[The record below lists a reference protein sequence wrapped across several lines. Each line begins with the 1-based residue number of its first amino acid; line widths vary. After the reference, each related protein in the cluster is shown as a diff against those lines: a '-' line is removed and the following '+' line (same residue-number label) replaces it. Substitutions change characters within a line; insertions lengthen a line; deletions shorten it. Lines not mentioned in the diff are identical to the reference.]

1 MFGLPSHLCDTHI
14 LSSLEWFGRWTIL
27 NIEFVENR
35 VTIEFQKGFDTREA
49 VRAMHGRYVEVD
61 KRIRVET
68 GHTYYCPAFL
78 KNPDHPDCKR
88 NCTLVHKWINK
99 ELFEKLSTVRLWN
112 KRVICVRGL
121 PVILCD
127 DDTIRSWF
135 GKFGEIEH
143 IGLWRPSP
151 IDGIDKILAFLTFY
165 DERDARNA
173 IHMMDGKYYKQ
184 YRTKLRVTQSY
195 SLYCRDF
202 LTNGAVHCSGYPRCR
217 RIHRWIHG
225 NEMIKPNI
233 TPQRQARELQKHIE
247 TEDDVDKY
255 AYDGITGCVEDIRGI
270 RLQSDNTIIVKGIND
285 VQSCNKKVL
294 RSKKWFGQFGPITA
308 VFFFMKVVFVTFVDP
323 NDAVKAIAWTRG
335 GKCIDGQVIYTMMK
349 HSPFCWYFLQNPHKP
364 GCRGGC
370 MDKIHKWISTKL
382 ANKIKDTQIVQRHV
396 ISVEGLSDDLCSH
409 DVLISSKHF
418 GQFGQIKS
426 IQMSKSLHTARIAYY
441 DMKNAMEAVRQ
452 SQTNHSLK
460 VSLLRNKYCPK
471 FLDKY
476 DCDDSHCLYV
486 HYWAPQSDIVC
497 EEEVDQKETHEGK
510 EVEEHDEYKE
520 LEGQEG
526 TETEG
531 KENVQ
536 YFTDDG
542 DVFAKWLCKTVQ
554 MEEYLS
560 LFRDREYDQIS
571 MIEFFDMDVLQ
582 EIGIVNDSHCKCIL
596 DHVENFKA
604 SMNALQRLFGSN
616 DKFKLCL
623 HVLTKNNIIT
633 LDQLQDRIKSK
644 QDAKQILTILS
655 ADDVELFVDI
665 VTKQ

>member
-121 PVILCD
+121 PEILCD
-127 DDTIRSWF
+127 DDTMRSLF
-135 GKFGEIEH
+135 GKFGEIED
-143 IGLWRPSP
+143 INVWRESQNR
-151 IDGIDKILAFLTFY
+151 IAKILGFLTFY

-173 IHMMDGKYYKQ
+173 IQMMDGKYSKQ
-184 YRTKLRVTQSY
+184 YRTKLQVDQSY
-195 SLYCRDF
+195 SLYCLEF
-202 LTNGAVHCSGYPRCR
+202 LTNGVVRCSNYPRCKR
-217 RIHRWIHG
+217 MHRWIHA
-225 NEMIKPNI
+225 NEMIKPTI
-233 TPQRQARELQKHIE
+233 PPKPQEQKTKLEKHVE
-247 TEDDVDKY
+247 TEEDVDKY
-255 AYDGITGCVEDIRGI
+255 AYDGVTGCIEDIRGI
-270 RLQSDNTIIVKGIND
+270 RLQSENSIVVRGITDNER
-285 VQSCNKKVL
+285 VL
-294 RSKKWFGQFGPITA
+294 RSDQWFGQFGSIKKISFLNVTTRQTTPL
-308 VFFFMKVVFVTFVDP
+308 VFVTFVNP
-323 NDAVKAIAWTRG
+323 NDVVKAIAWTREG
-335 GKCIDGQVIYTMMK
+335 RYIDGQVIYTMMM
-349 HSPFCWYFLQNPHKP
+349 HSQFCGKFLQNPHKP
-364 GCRGGC
+364 CRDDSRC
-370 MDKIHKWISTKL
+370 ADRIHKWISKKL
-382 ANKIKDTQIVQRHV
+382 ADKIKDTQIIQRRV

-409 DVLISSKHF
+409 DVLISPKHF

-560 LFRDREYDQIS
+560 LFRDR
-571 MIEFFDMDVLQ
+571 
-582 EIGIVNDSHCKCIL
+582 
-596 DHVENFKA
+596 
-604 SMNALQRLFGSN
+604 
-616 DKFKLCL
+616 
-623 HVLTKNNIIT
+623 
-633 LDQLQDRIKSK
+633 
-644 QDAKQILTILS
+644 
-655 ADDVELFVDI
+655 
-665 VTKQ
+665 